1 MYESEQRNLAQH
13 NSKLQ
18 ETSPNETWKESGS
31 GHAEVLESQIFQ
43 TTNEGKILDDYG
55 DKNKLGLNSYGTNT
69 GENRETPN
77 ARAHVDEIYNVVD
90 GMSKT
95 ETDPSQETSS
105 MKTARFS
112 DDSQRSKR
120 VGSHSAPADRSKG
133 RVAPPIDRPQ
143 TSMSMLNI
151 CTPIGNQDTGTSEE
165 YEHCE
170 RNMSC
175 EETSNSIMD
184 HKEKSSE
191 NDGKSVTSENSNS
204 MMKITMTKNSNT
216 EASNVG
222 KNDLKEFENENI
234 NDLQP
239 RKTKNA
245 GICNPVANFDK
256 NQKDDDNDDDDDD
269 DNSSDKDD
277 VQLRYSNN
285 NGNDKN
291 NWSDKRNNGSDKN
304 NGTDKVNNGSE
315 KGNNSTDKNSET
327 THKAKNAAYDQV
339 MTNSIH
345 HTSQRGTFKGY
356 PKKPRSAKRGHPPW
370 RHAGERPHTG
380 EKPLQWTTRNIYSDS
395 ENITTDQFR
404 HEGSKSDE
412 EFLEENQ
419 QSIESA
425 WENLTTIRLMFN
437 DQVGGEGISKN
448 FALAP
453 ADNRALDHTLCVDDL
468 SERATRKCHAHA
480 LRSQSSPPREHDRHI
495 LNVCTSD
502 KERSMVQCSTLLPKY
517 QNYKLCICGN
527 CSEKFAKD
535 YQSKCGE
542 DENRQIHGYSKEC
555 SGCLYTEPY
564 DQSNRL
570 NCTCKCNRCGH
581 YTGQHRNEHGEIHN
595 LCMEDDLKNR
605 TVNKDSITNKNT
617 NNKSSMS
624 CDHQNLP
631 NCTRTISQS
640 DCAINRAT
648 RNQCLCAKQK
658 DQVRNDERQLV
669 DYNRWLNDSPVDF
682 YELEQALISAR
693 HSLLAESMNMLD
705 LRRLH
710 SAVSS
715 YRGPKS
721 ARDEDVHGNSIHGN
735 GIQGNTP
742 GANDDDDD
750 DDDDD
755 MEVYENLIWE
765 YRQQCLMA
773 GEECGEISRSILSPR
788 VKSSVVNPHLGTDL
802 IEQLQDKDDTMDD
815 GASITGDLMQHGM
828 ADSATTETKE
838 STSVRTQVSTFVH

>member
-1 MYESEQRNLAQH
+1 M
-13 NSKLQ
+13 
-18 ETSPNETWKESGS
+18 
-31 GHAEVLESQIFQ
+31 
-43 TTNEGKILDDYG
+43 DDYG
-55 DKNKLGLNSYGTNT
+55 DENKLGLNLSETNT
-69 GENRETPN
+69 GEKRDTPTG
-77 ARAHVDEIYNVVD
+77 RSDVDEIYNVVD
-90 GMSKT
+90 GMYKM
-95 ETDPSQETSS
+95 ETKPLQETSS
-105 MKTARFS
+105 TKTAKFS
-112 DDSQRSKR
+112 DDSRRSKR
-120 VGSHSAPADRSKG
+120 GGSHSAPADRSQAM
-133 RVAPPIDRPQ
+133 VAPPIGRPQ
-143 TSMSMLNI
+143 ISMSMVDV
-151 CTPIGNQDTGTSEE
+151 GQQDTGTSEE
-165 YEHCE
+165 YAHCE
-170 RNMSC
+170 RNKSRENMSI
-175 EETSNSIMD
+175 SIMD
-184 HKEKSSE
+184 HKERSSE
-191 NDGKSVTSENSNS
+191 NDVESVTHSNS
-204 MMKITMTKNSNT
+204 MMKIALTNNGNT
-216 EASNVG
+216 ETYNVS
-222 KNDLKEFENENI
+222 KDDLKEPENKNI

-256 NQKDDDNDDDDDD
+256 NHKDNDNDDDDD
-269 DNSSDKDD
+269 SADKDD

-291 NWSDKRNNGSDKN
+291 NRSDKRNNGSDTN
-304 NGTDKVNNGSE
+304 NGTDKGNNG
-315 KGNNSTDKNSET
+315 TDKNSET
-327 THKAKNAAYDQV
+327 TRKEKNAAYDKD

-345 HTSQRGTFKGY
+345 HTTERGSFKGH

-395 ENITTDQFR
+395 ENITSDQFR
-404 HEGSKSDE
+404 HEGSKSNE

-425 WENLTTIRLMFN
+425 FENLPTIRLMFN
-437 DQVGGEGISKN
+437 DQVGGEGNSKN

-453 ADNRALDHTLCVDDL
+453 AENRALDHAQFVDDL
-468 SERATRKCHAHA
+468 SERATQRCHAHTR
-480 LRSQSSPPREHDRHI
+480 RSQSSSIPLEHDRHI

-502 KERSMVQCSTLLPKY
+502 KERSMVQCSSLLPKY

-527 CSEKFAKD
+527 CSEKFAK
-535 YQSKCGE
+535 SKCGD
-542 DENRQIHGYSKEC
+542 DEERTNHGYSKEF
-555 SGCLYTEPY
+555 SGTMFTEPY

-595 LCMEDDLKNR
+595 LCEEDDLRNR
-605 TVNKDSITNKNT
+605 TVNKDSITNTNT

-715 YRGPKS
+715 YRAPKS
-721 ARDEDVHGNSIHGN
+721 ARDEDIHGNSIHGN
-735 GIQGNTP
+735 GIHGNTP
-742 GANDDDDD
+742 GAHNNDDGDDDD

-788 VKSSVVNPHLGTDL
+788 VKNSDVNPHLRTDL
-802 IEQLQDKDDTMDD
+802 IEQLPDEDDTMDE
-815 GASITGDLMQHGM
+815 GSSKTGDLVQHGM
-828 ADSATTETKE
+828 ADGAPTETKA
-838 STSVRTQVSTFVH
+838 STNVTTQVSTFVHRAVDIYYCQLRTKEDIRLITMLATHKIF